1 MSLKIQIDADIK
13 QAMLAKEKETLNAL
27 RAIKSLILLE
37 ETKGTTKDLDSA
49 AEMAVLTRAAKQRR
63 ESAELFHQQNRAD
76 LAEVEEQQLVIIE
89 RYLPK
94 QLTAEELET
103 AVKAIIE
110 QVGAKAL
117 SDLGKVMGVAS
128 KEFAGKA
135 DGKAVSETVKR
146 LLA

>member
-1 MSLKIQIDADIK
+1 MSLKAQIDADIK

-37 ETKGTTKDLDSA
+37 ETKGTSKDLDA
-49 AEMAVLTRAAKQRR
+49 ATEMAVLTRAAKQRR

-76 LAEVEEQQLVIIE
+76 LAEVEEQQLTIIE

-103 AVKAIIE
+103 AIKAIIE

-135 DGKAVSETVKR
+135 DGKVVSETVKR

>member
-1 MSLKIQIDADIK
+1 MSLKAQIDADIK

-37 ETKGTTKDLDSA
+37 ETKGTSKDLDA
-49 AEMAVLTRAAKQRR
+49 ATEMAVLTRAAKQRR

-76 LAEVEEQQLVIIE
+76 LAEVEEQQLTIIE

-94 QLTAEELET
+94 QLTAEELEK
-103 AVKAIIE
+103 AIKAIIE

-135 DGKAVSETVKR
+135 DGKVVSETVKR

>member
-37 ETKGTTKDLDSA
+37 ETKGTSKDLDPA

-76 LAEVEEQQLVIIE
+76 LAEVEEQQLTIIE

-135 DGKAVSETVKR
+135 DGKVVSETVKR

>member
-37 ETKGTTKDLDSA
+37 ETKGTTKDLDAA

>member
-1 MSLKIQIDADIK
+1 MSLKAQIDADIK

-27 RAIKSLILLE
+27 RSLKSLILLE
-37 ETKGTTKDLDSA
+37 ETKGAAKELDA
-49 AEMAVLTRAAKQRR
+49 ATEMAVLTRAAKQRR

-94 QLTAEELET
+94 QLTAEELEESL
-103 AVKAIIE
+103 KAIIE
-110 QVGAKAL
+110 KVGAKAL

-128 KEFAGKA
+128 KELAGKA
-135 DGKAVSETVKR
+135 DGKLISETVKK

>member
-1 MSLKIQIDADIK
+1 MSLKTQIDADIK

-37 ETKGTTKDLDSA
+37 ETKGTSKDLDAA

-76 LAEVEEQQLVIIE
+76 LAEVEELQLTIIE